1 MFDKS
6 RHTFCA
12 ACYCPQDLLL
22 HLDGSLEVAV
32 HTTGYPQPARFNKDK
47 DGNHYGY
54 PLW

>member
-1 MFDKS
+1 LF
-6 RHTFCA
+6 RL
-12 ACYCPQDLLL
+12 QDLLL

-47 DGNHYGY
+47 DGNRYGY